1 MTGLGDSSTRI
12 GMNIGIGVETPQIS
26 LPGLID
32 KSAGDDLAKWR
43 ESNWK
48 EGLNAGGCG
57 VSGSFGLGGVE
68 EGKNGEI
75 GMGTGED
82 ERPKY
87 IIHTHAP
94 KFTDKAYSTPL
105 VKQLLVNC
113 YRGALVEAM
122 GIAESEE
129 KRERDDDMTDREGE
143 GKAEEVKAAVEE
155 MEEESAKNTK
165 GKAIDGNA
173 ILLENTREDAS
184 MRDTDTDANENIL
197 AEREI
202 TPEIPRKIGLRSFG
216 TVNVAGSMSCPAS
229 LASPR
234 DANLDTSGISPISSP
249 SILPSK
255 SIRPITSIPPILLS
269 SPTSAPSVSH
279 DPSKEHIPQTSP
291 RPTGITIAFPAI
303 STGHKSFPHR
313 LAARIAVGTVRDF
326 LRHPIFGA
334 VRRKMIRKVVFCV
347 WPVDSPNRKALQV
360 AFGLN
365 FPPPLPQS
373 APLSPVSNQLSTPPF
388 SPSVRGRRGF
398 DFKLG
403 LALRDF
409 EGETSLGDVPKIVV
423 TPPVTPMAGLGLAPG
438 ERERERYSS
447 GFESSEGKRLSRGN
461 EYLGDKES
469 ESVEDMDMDIEEEE
483 EVEVEADIEK
493 EVDME
498 AKKEVEKEV
507 DDGVGMNLTRG
518 GGQRIDKVHKEEKL
532 TEKKATRVEIGRCN
546 ETEKNEREGEEI
558 EELERYLNKEDTRT
572 PKRLP
577 GTVERKTERSV
588 DGEIEKEEVNPTK
601 VADERVR
608 RPEAGDGTASPKSI
622 SSIGERRAKQS
633 KLKDK
638 ERQENKTAGNCIRRH
653 GSTKTQNKQERGYT
667 ERKEVGDNK
676 AGTKR
681 GRPSKMDGSGTGG
694 SDTERRGGRKKRK

>member
-1 MTGLGDSSTRI
+1 MTSNSHILNPNPFITKSPLSSPSKSLPLSQGILLCSSSDPLAPVELRLVSLLSYPCTAIVNPISQSPSAYALVRAKNSNSNSMTGLGDSSTRI

-32 KSAGDDLAKWR
+32 KSAGEDLAKWR

-94 KFTDKAYSTPL
+94 NFTDKAYSTPL

-129 KRERDDDMTDREGE
+129 KRERDDDMTDREGRE
-143 GKAEEVKAAVEE
+143 KQK
-155 MEEESAKNTK
+155 K
-165 GKAIDGNA
+165 
-173 ILLENTREDAS
+173 EDAS

-313 LAARIAVGTVRDF
+313 LAARIAVGGDESGGCAEDCGYSAGYADGGVG
-326 LRHPIFGA
+326 FGS
-334 VRRKMIRKVVFCV
+334 
-347 WPVDSPNRKALQV
+347 W
-360 AFGLN
+360 G
-365 FPPPLPQS
+365 
-373 APLSPVSNQLSTPPF
+373 
-388 SPSVRGRRGF
+388 
-398 DFKLG
+398 
-403 LALRDF
+403 
-409 EGETSLGDVPKIVV
+409 EGE
-423 TPPVTPMAGLGLAPG
+423 
-438 ERERERYSS
+438 ERYSS

-507 DDGVGMNLTRG
+507 EKEVDDGV
-518 GGQRIDKVHKEEKL
+518 
-532 TEKKATRVEIGRCN
+532 
-546 ETEKNEREGEEI
+546 
-558 EELERYLNKEDTRT
+558 
-572 PKRLP
+572 

-667 ERKEVGDNK
+667 ERKEVGDTK

-694 SDTERRGGRKKRK
+694 SDTERRGGRKKKIEGVALGDLLESLGGYFRGVE